1 MTGNPA
7 NPTRGEIWRVNF
19 DPTIGAE
26 IKKTR
31 PAVVISS
38 DAVGKLPLKLTVPIT
53 TWDEAFARN
62 FWHIRIEP
70 DALNHLS
77 RPSAADTLQV
87 RCVDRQR
94 FVDRMGRVSPAV
106 LEEIV
111 SAVAAVIEYQ

>member
-1 MTGNPA
+1 MTGNPTI
-7 NPTRGEIWRVNF
+7 PTRGEIWRVNF
-19 DPTIGAE
+19 DPTVGAE

-31 PAVVISS
+31 PAIVISS

-70 DALNHLS
+70 DALNRLS
-77 RPSAADTLQV
+77 RLSAADTLQV

-94 FVDRMGRVSPAV
+94 FVERMGRVSPAV